1 MLRNTDRSWGA
12 PARLLHWLIAALV
25 FAQIGLGWA
34 AVSWRLSPTKLDL
47 FVWHK
52 SIGML
57 ILALMFVRLAWRLA
71 NPAPTLPPGMSPL
84 ERRAARA
91 SHFLLYLL
99 LLLLPA
105 TGWVL
110 TSAANVPF
118 RIFWLVPLP
127 AIVAP
132 DERVADA
139 AALAHFVLVVALALL
154 TLVHVAAALRHH
166 FVSHDDVLVRMLRG
180 PRSSA

>member
-1 MLRNTDRSWGA
+1 MIRNTDRSWGA
-12 PARLLHWLIAALV
+12 PARLLHWLVAAFV

-52 SIGML
+52 SVGIVV
-57 ILALMFVRLAWRLA
+57 LALMVVRIGWRLA
-71 NPAPTLPPGMSPL
+71 NPPPAWPEQMGSL

-91 SHFLLYLL
+91 GHCLLYLL
-99 LLLLPA
+99 LVLLPI
-105 TGWVL
+105 TGWIVS
-110 TSAANVPF
+110 SAANVPF

-132 DERVADA
+132 DEATADA
-139 AALAHFVLVVALALL
+139 AKLAHLTLVVALSALL
-154 TLVHVAAALRHH
+154 VVHIGAALRHH
-166 FVSHDDVLVRMLRG
+166 FILRDDVLMRMLLGRG
-180 PRSSA
+180 RAG